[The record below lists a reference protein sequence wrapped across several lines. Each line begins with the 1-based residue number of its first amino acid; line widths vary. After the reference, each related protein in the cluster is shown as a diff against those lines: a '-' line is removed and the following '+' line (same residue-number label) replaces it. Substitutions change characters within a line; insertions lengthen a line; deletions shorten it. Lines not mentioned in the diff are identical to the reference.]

1 MKTVDMSPAEMAEH
15 IVRFK
20 ELKPKQGLYEK
31 SGIPTEAYEMLT
43 ARTLYTLLA
52 PGDAAGS
59 HQYAAARG
67 PAGLSV
73 TIAECPPGDGPMLHA
88 HMRTH
93 EIFMCLKGRFEV
105 SWGDQGQHRIELDPF
120 DMIDVPLGV
129 TRAFKNVSDE
139 TGLLHVTILGADQ
152 NDVGYT
158 KAVGDLVAER
168 FGPDVR
174 DAIEAN
180 TSMKFTVGA
189 D

>member
-1 MKTVDMSPAEMAEH
+1 MKTIEIAPAAMAEH
-15 IVRFK
+15 IVRFRD
-20 ELKPKQGLYEK
+20 LKPKQGLYAK
-31 SGIPTEAYEMLT
+31 FGIPSAAYEMLT
-43 ARTLYTLLA
+43 AKTLYTLLA

-67 PAGLSV
+67 PAGLSIS
-73 TIAECPPGDGPMLHA
+73 IAECPPGDGPMLHA
-88 HMRTH
+88 HMKTH
-93 EIFMCLKGRFEV
+93 EIFFCLKGRFEV
-105 SWGDQGQHRIELDPF
+105 SWGDAGEHAIVLEPF

-129 TRAFKNVSDE
+129 TRAFRNVSDE
-139 TGLLHVTILGADQ
+139 TGLLHVTILGGDQ

-158 KAVGDLVAER
+158 RAVGEQVAER
-168 FGPDVR
+168 FGADVR